1 MLRTYELLCMLG
13 YAMYVKRLAALH
25 NSEKLERDVSV
36 GVKQWLKHPEQIVFV
51 YTYIDLYLTYTYK
64 YGNLPSLTFSTSKPC
79 FVTSSLCFQKSC

>member
-1 MLRTYELLCMLG
+1 MYTFMLRTYELLYMLG

-51 YTYIDLYLTYTYK
+51 YTYVYRFVFNIHIQI
-64 YGNLPSLTFSTSKPC
+64 C
-79 FVTSSLCFQKSC
+79 MVTSHL